1 MSTTTQSEI
10 DAILSNPGDFVDDAG
25 ASANEAPRANP
36 GSKAAG
42 PQSVDV
48 ATLLKIE
55 VPVIVKLASR
65 TMPLSDVMAFTLGA
79 ILEFDLSADSEFSL
93 LVNNKC
99 VGYGTAV
106 KVGENFGLRVTRMAT
121 VPQRVQALR

>member
-1 MSTTTQSEI
+1 MSTATQSEI
-10 DAILSNPGDFVDDAG
+10 DAILSNPGDIVSDAG
-25 ASANEAPRANP
+25 DSANETLRANP
-36 GSKAAG
+36 CSKTVG

-48 ATLLKIE
+48 ATLLKLE

-79 ILEFDLSADSEFSL
+79 ILEFDISADSELSL
-93 LVNNKC
+93 LINNKC

-106 KVGENFGLRVTRMAT
+106 KVGENFGLRVPHMVA
-121 VPQRVQALR
+121 VPQRVQALQ